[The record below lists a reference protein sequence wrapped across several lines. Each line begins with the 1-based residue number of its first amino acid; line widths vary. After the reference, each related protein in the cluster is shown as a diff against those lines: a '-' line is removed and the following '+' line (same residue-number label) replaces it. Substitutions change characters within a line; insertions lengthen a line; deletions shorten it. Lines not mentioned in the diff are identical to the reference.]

1 MNRSL
6 LLFEAGI
13 KSPYTKKNYRIWLDQ
28 FLQFTKVTEHDA
40 LVTLKDSALQ
50 VMLEDYLFHL
60 KKTVS
65 PNSIPPKF
73 ASLEL
78 FFAMNDKV
86 LNFKK
91 IKKMFPEKIKK
102 SGFEAWTT
110 KDIQKML
117 LVCNTKRQR
126 AIILFLATTGVRL
139 GVLPDLRMKHIK
151 TKEEQYKKVTV
162 YEGAKEE
169 YVTFLTPEATKAL
182 DEYLDERRKDGE
194 TISDSSYIFRKRY
207 QVGRGKPHNMS
218 NNSLADIISR
228 IIRNSGLIREKDGKR
243 FNVQINHG
251 FRKRYATILKLISD
265 VNQNI
270 AEKLLGHKNG
280 LDGVYFVPTEEE
292 LFEEFKKAIPELTVN
307 DSERKSFMIKK
318 LEEEKLQL
326 EKREKD
332 IQTLRENDEI
342 KNDVIANLSDQLTIV
357 ITEINELKKQQKQ
370 NSNNLSKTTN

>member
-1 MNRSL
+1 MKRSL

-13 KSPYTKKNYRIWLDQ
+13 KSQYTKKNYRIWLDQ
-28 FLQFTKVTEHDA
+28 FLKFSKVTEHDI
-40 LVTLKDSALQ
+40 LITLKDSELQ
-50 VMLEDYLFHL
+50 VMLEDYLFYL

-65 PNSIPPKF
+65 SNSIPPKF

-91 IKKMFPEKIKK
+91 IKKMFPEKTKK

-126 AIILFLATTGVRL
+126 AIILFLSSTGARL
-139 GVLPDLRMKHIK
+139 GVLPDLRIKHIK
-151 TKEEQYKKVTV
+151 TKEESYKKIII
-162 YEGAKEE
+162 YEGEKEE
-169 YVTFLTPEATKAL
+169 YMTFLTPEASQAL

-194 TISDSSYIFRKRY
+194 IISDSSYVFRKRY
-207 QVGRGKPHNMS
+207 QVGSGKPHNMS

-228 IIRNSGLIREKDGKR
+228 IIRNSGIIREKDGKR
-243 FNVQINHG
+243 FNIQINHG
-251 FRKRYATILKLISD
+251 FRKRYATILKLVSD

-292 LFEEFKKAIPELTVN
+292 LFEEFKKAVPELIIN
-307 DSERKSFMIKK
+307 DAERLRARNNELEAEKTELDKEKIKVMNLKSDLEKLKSDLSPI
-318 LEEEKLQL
+318 LEEIAKRHQL
-326 EKREKD
+326 D
-332 IQTLRENDEI
+332 N
-342 KNDVIANLSDQLTIV
+342 
-357 ITEINELKKQQKQ
+357 
-370 NSNNLSKTTN
+370 

>member
-1 MNRSL
+1 MSRSL

-13 KSPYTKKNYRIWLDQ
+13 KSQYTKKNYRIWLDQ

-73 ASLEL
+73 ASIEL

-110 KDIQKML
+110 KDIQEML

-126 AIILFLATTGVRL
+126 AIILFLSSTGVRL

-151 TKEEQYKKVTV
+151 TKEENCKKVIV

-169 YVTFLTPEATKAL
+169 YMTFLTPEASKAL
-182 DEYLDERRKDGE
+182 DEYLDERRNDGE
-194 TISDSSYIFRKRY
+194 VISDSSYVFRKRY

-228 IIRNSGLIREKDGKR
+228 IIRNSDVTREKNGKR
-243 FNVQINHG
+243 FNIQINHG
-251 FRKRYATILKLISD
+251 FRKRYNTILKLISD

-292 LFEEFKKAIPELTVN
+292 LFREFKKAIPELTI
-307 DSERKSFMIKK
+307 DSSARLEVRLDLAEKAKIEAEKTIPDLIK
-318 LEEEKLQL
+318 EAVD
-326 EKREKD
+326 RM
-332 IQTLRENDEI
+332 
-342 KNDVIANLSDQLTIV
+342 KNDLIKEGWNT
-357 ITEINELKKQQKQ
+357 
-370 NSNNLSKTTN
+370 SKNTLL

>member
-1 MNRSL
+1 MSRSL

-13 KSPYTKKNYRIWLDQ
+13 KSSYTKKNYRIWLDQ
-28 FLQFTKVTEHDA
+28 FLKFTKVTEHDA
-40 LVTLKDSALQ
+40 LITLKDSALQ

-78 FFAMNDKV
+78 FFAMNNKV

-91 IKKMFPEKIKK
+91 IKKMFPEKTKK
-102 SGFEAWTT
+102 SGFESWTT
-110 KDIQKML
+110 KDIREML
-117 LVCNTKRQR
+117 RVCNTKRQR
-126 AIILFLATTGVRL
+126 AIILFLSSTGVRL

-151 TKEEQYKKVTV
+151 NKDEYYKKVIV
-162 YEGAKEE
+162 YEGSKEE
-169 YVTFLTPEATKAL
+169 YTTFLAPESAKAL
-182 DEYLDERRKDGE
+182 DEYLDERQKDGE
-194 TISDSSYIFRKRY
+194 IISDSSYVFRKRY

-228 IIRNSGLIREKDGKR
+228 IIHNSGVIREKNGKR

-251 FRKRYATILKLISD
+251 FRKRYNTILKLISD
-265 VNQNI
+265 VNPNI

-292 LFEEFKKAIPELTVN
+292 LFEEFKKAVPELTID
-307 DSERKSFMIKK
+307 DSERKGVKIQE
-318 LEEEKLQL
+318 LVAEKTMM
-326 EKREKD
+326 EKSMP
-332 IQTLRENDEI
+332 L
-342 KNDVIANLSDQLTIV
+342 L
-357 ITEINELKKQQKQ
+357 
-370 NSNNLSKTTN
+370 

>member
-1 MNRSL
+1 M
-6 LLFEAGI
+6 
-13 KSPYTKKNYRIWLDQ
+13 
-28 FLQFTKVTEHDA
+28 TEHDA

-73 ASLEL
+73 ASIEL

-110 KDIQKML
+110 IDIQKML

-126 AIILFLATTGVRL
+126 AIILFLSSTGVRL
-139 GVLPDLRMKHIK
+139 GVLPDLRIKHIK
-151 TKEEQYKKVTV
+151 TKEENCKKVIV

-169 YVTFLTPEATKAL
+169 YVTFLTPEAAQAL
-182 DEYLDERRKDGE
+182 DEYLDERRVDGE
-194 TISDSSYIFRKRY
+194 IISDSSYVFRKRY
-207 QVGRGKPHNMS
+207 QVGSGKSHNMS

-228 IIRNSGLIREKDGKR
+228 IIRNSDVTREKNGKR

-251 FRKRYATILKLISD
+251 FRKRYSTVLKLISD

-292 LFEEFKKAIPELTVN
+292 LFREFKKAIPELTV
-307 DSERKSFMIKK
+307 DSSSRLEIRLDQAKKAKIEAEKTIPDLIK
-318 LEEEKLQL
+318 EAVD
-326 EKREKD
+326 RM
-332 IQTLRENDEI
+332 
-342 KNDVIANLSDQLTIV
+342 KNDLIK
-357 ITEINELKKQQKQ
+357 EGWK
-370 NSNNLSKTTN
+370 NNL